1 MSRAQRSAEEDARIT
16 REVAERAIRRLDILE
31 WVILTG
37 VAALSIVGGWLVALV
52 LSTATGMPFRP
63 VWIVAALLLFG
74 VPGGIAWR
82 RARRE
87 DRERTQPTMSD
98 ESDDV

>member
-37 VAALSIVGGWLVALV
+37 VAAL
-52 LSTATGMPFRP
+52 
-63 VWIVAALLLFG
+63 LLFG